1 MIYEWGGKMKQSK
14 VCNIWELDTLYVMEM
29 ELLTHVD
36 IYHNYVLQCILCI
49 MIIQKYF
56 FIWEYIMIDLR
67 FFY

>member
-1 MIYEWGGKMKQSK
+1 MKQSK

-56 FIWEYIMIDLR
+56 FI
-67 FFY
+67 